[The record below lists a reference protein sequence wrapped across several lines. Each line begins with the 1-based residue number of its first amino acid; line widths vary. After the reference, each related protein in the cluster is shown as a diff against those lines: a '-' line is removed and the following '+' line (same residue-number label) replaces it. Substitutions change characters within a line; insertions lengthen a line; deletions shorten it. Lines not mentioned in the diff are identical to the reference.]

1 MSRSVTILGAG
12 CTGPLLGAML
22 AARGE
27 QVTIYERR
35 ADPRISTPETGRSI
49 NLALAARGL
58 HALDRAGL
66 RAAIEPSLVPMRGRL
81 LHAPDGSRTFLP
93 YGQRPDELIYSVPRA
108 LLNDVLLDGAE
119 ARGVTVR
126 FAERCTGVDFERG
139 RLAFA
144 STDGGV
150 REVPFSDEHPV
161 FGADGAGSVL
171 RRALV
176 SHGLATA
183 QEDFLDHA
191 YRELTILPDAEGR
204 HRLEREALHIWP
216 RGGYM
221 LIALPNVDGTFT
233 VTLFLPRTGPGA
245 SFESLRTPAELTAF
259 FAAEFPDAFTL
270 MPALAEEFFAHPPGL
285 MATLHVSRWHDGGRA
300 LLVGDAAH
308 AIVPFHGQGMNCAFE
323 DCVLLD
329 ELLYGSSPWPAA
341 FADYDRRRRVD
352 TEAIAR
358 MAIENYG
365 EMRDRV
371 RDMNFQ
377 LQKELALELERRHP
391 TRFIPRYSMV
401 SFHAGIPYSE
411 AERRGALQQE
421 ILATALR
428 GRQSLDGIDY
438 LSIARQVESGL
449 SPLHDQAAGH

>member
-1 MSRSVTILGAG
+1 MSRPITILGAG
-12 CTGPLLGAML
+12 CTGPLLGRML

-35 ADPRISTPETGRSI
+35 ADPRRTARETGRSI

-58 HALDRAGL
+58 HALERAGL
-66 RAAIEPSLVPMRGRL
+66 RAAIEPVLVPMRGRL
-81 LHAPDGSRTFLP
+81 VHAPDGSRTFLP

-108 LLNDVLLDGAE
+108 RLNDVLLDGAE
-119 ARGVTVR
+119 AQGVKLH
-126 FAERCTGVDFERG
+126 FGERCTSVDFERG
-139 RLAFA
+139 QLAFTA
-144 STDGGV
+144 ADGGV
-150 REVPFSDEHPV
+150 REVPFSEERPV

-176 SHGLATA
+176 DSGLATA

-191 YRELTILPDAEGR
+191 YRELTILPDMDGR

-221 LIALPNVDGTFT
+221 LIALPNADGTFT

-245 SFESLRTPAELTAF
+245 SFEALRTPAELTAF
-259 FAAEFPDAFTL
+259 FAREFPDALAL
-270 MPALAEEFFAHPPGL
+270 MPAVAKEFFAHPPGL

-329 ELLYGSSPWPAA
+329 ELLYGTTPWSSA

-371 RDMNFQ
+371 LDANFQ
-377 LQKELALELERRHP
+377 LQKELALDLERRHP

-401 SFHAGIPYSE
+401 TFHADIPYSE
-411 AERRGALQQE
+411 AERRGAVQQQ
-421 ILATALR
+421 ILVSALA
-428 GRQSLDGIDY
+428 GRASLAEVDFGSVGRD
-438 LSIARQVESGL
+438 VEAHL
-449 SPLHDQAAGH
+449 SPLLARSAGH

>member
-27 QVTIYERR
+27 RVTIYERR
-35 ADPRISTPETGRSI
+35 ADPRRSTPETGRSI

-58 HALDRAGL
+58 HALERAGL
-66 RAAIEPSLVPMRGRL
+66 RAAIEPALVPMRGRL

-119 ARGVTVR
+119 ARGVALRVG
-126 FAERCTGVDFERG
+126 ERCTGVDLDGG
-139 RLAFA
+139 RLLFTGA
-144 STDGGV
+144 DGGA
-150 REVPFSDEHPV
+150 REVTFSDERPL
-161 FGADGAGSVL
+161 FGADGAGSIL
-171 RRALV
+171 RKSLV
-176 SHGLATA
+176 GRGLATA

-191 YRELTILPDAEGR
+191 YRELTILPDADGR

-221 LIALPNVDGTFT
+221 LIALPNADGTFT
-233 VTLFLPRTGPGA
+233 VTLFLPRTGTGA
-245 SFESLRTPAELTAF
+245 SFESLRTPADVVTF
-259 FAAEFPDAFTL
+259 FAREFPDALAL
-270 MPALAEEFFAHPPGL
+270 MPSLAKEFFAHPPGL
-285 MATLHVSRWHDGGRA
+285 MATLHVSCWHDGGRA

-329 ELLYGSSPWPAA
+329 DLLYGATPWPVV
-341 FADYDRRRRVD
+341 FADYDRRRRID

-371 RDMNFQ
+371 RDQNFQ

-391 TRFIPRYSMV
+391 SRFIPRYSMV
-401 SFHAGIPYSE
+401 TFHAGIPYSE
-411 AERRGALQQE
+411 AERRGALQQD
-421 ILATALR
+421 ILAAALH
-428 GRQSLDGIDY
+428 GRQSLADVDY
-438 LSIARQVESGL
+438 ASIARRVESGL
-449 SPLHDQAAGH
+449 SPLADATAPS